1 MSDAQNNVDMLAEA
15 REAQWSALSFM
26 GEDAIKLVA
35 PAKVNLFLGVGQ
47 RRPDGYHDVVNVM
60 HALALHDNIYM
71 CCHDVEEV
79 RRGTGRSNGAPNGT
93 PQTHAGPNGN
103 LAVSIEM
110 VDKTQMLAAP
120 GSRAPIEVPA
130 EDNLVF
136 KAIDMLARELGIE
149 QSQEIS
155 VRVEKHVPMQA
166 GLGGG
171 SADAAAALVG
181 MAHFWGLSD
190 SGKTLHAV
198 ASRLGADVAF
208 FLEGGCGL
216 FTGTGDVF
224 ERRLDPMKDALVLV
238 KPDVGVSTAECYAA
252 FDADPVPVPADL
264 LAQAEDAGTASEVP
278 LFNNLAP
285 AACSIA
291 PQLAE
296 VAEWLADA
304 TRASTHRAEC
314 PDLNVARVLL
324 SGSGSATYAIVDSY
338 AEAARIAGEA
348 NARGWW
354 ARATSFSSLR
364 ALKV

>member
-26 GEDAIKLVA
+26 GEDAIKMVA

-47 RRPDGYHDVVNVM
+47 RRPDGYHEVVNVM

-71 CCHDVEEV
+71 CCRDVEDSV
-79 RRGTGRSNGAPNGT
+79 MSGDGDDGLT
-93 PQTHAGPNGN
+93 PAGPKGN

-120 GSRAPIEVPA
+120 GSRAPIEVPV

-136 KAIDMLARELGIE
+136 KAIDMLACELGIE
-149 QSQEIS
+149 RSQEIS
-155 VRVEKHVPMQA
+155 IRVEKHVPMQA

-190 SGKTLHAV
+190 SGKTLREV

-224 ERRLDPMKDALVLV
+224 ERRLSPVKDALVLV

-252 FDADPVPVPADL
+252 FDADPAPVPADL
-264 LAQAEDAGTASEVP
+264 LAKVEDAGTASEVP

-291 PQLAE
+291 PELAE
-296 VAEWLADA
+296 VAEWLAVTA
-304 TRASTHRAEC
+304 GSG
-314 PDLNVARVLL
+314 RVLL
-324 SGSGSATYAIVDSY
+324 SGSGSATYAIVESY
-338 AEAARIAGEA
+338 AEAARIAGET